1 MKYAH
6 ASDKTEFDAL
16 QNKQTNP
23 KSGNFVVIVLVFFFF
38 FCSKKQQIYLACR
51 Y

>member
-38 FCSKKQQIYLACR
+38 FAVKNNKFI
-51 Y
+51 

>member
-38 FCSKKQQIYLACR
+38 FLAEKKKKFKWM
-51 Y
+51 

>member
-6 ASDKTEFDAL
+6 ASDKTEFDAF

-23 KSGNFVVIVLVFFFF
+23 KSGNFVVIVLFF

>member
-6 ASDKTEFDAL
+6 ASDKTEFDAF

-23 KSGNFVVIVLVFFFF
+23 KSGNFVVIVLFFFF
-38 FCSKKQQIYLACR
+38 AVKNNKFI
-51 Y
+51 